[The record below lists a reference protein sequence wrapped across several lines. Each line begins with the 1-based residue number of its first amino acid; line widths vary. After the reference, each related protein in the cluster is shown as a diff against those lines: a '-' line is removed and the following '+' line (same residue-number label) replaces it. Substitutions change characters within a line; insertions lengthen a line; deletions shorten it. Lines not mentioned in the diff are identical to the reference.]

1 MKRLLFCVV
10 ALIAVMALVAPT
22 YAAEMKINGIN
33 RVKFISADNLDGN
46 DDTDDNKNFVKQR
59 LRMYFTSIASENL
72 KVVYKNEIDF
82 EWGDDS
88 YTNARGQGGALGGD
102 TVNLETKNIY
112 MEFMIPD
119 TPVKT
124 TIGLQGV
131 TLHKGWFISDD
142 IAAAR
147 FDLNFDPV
155 TVMAYWG
162 IASDKD
168 YTDSNDDIWQV
179 VASGAYKAENMDAR
193 LSIGYEKGQEK
204 NTRAGVRSDDFYLA
218 MGELNMSFDMV
229 SFFVIAATNFGE
241 RDGDN
246 SAAGK
251 ALDRDYS
258 GYMFHGGVSVALDM
272 ATIRAQA
279 FYASGD
285 SEDKNNPTI
294 RDDDN
299 FRSMSGQTF
308 SWAEIVSDGYFW
320 EANSNMTQI
329 SSIGAGDYTAPG
341 QSESNHPSNVY
352 AIDVGVDF
360 KPTDTT
366 SISLDIWYIGMV
378 EDRSVGCDPTVDK
391 CDEDT
396 IGVEVDAKLVQK
408 VYDNLDLLIV
418 GAYMLADDGYGTST
432 ADRKGKISSGDD
444 AYVIGLGLNYK
455 F

>member
-1 MKRLLFCVV
+1 MKRLLFCIV
-10 ALIAVMALVAPT
+10 ALIAVAALVVPT

-33 RVKFISADNLDGN
+33 RVKFIAYDELDG
-46 DDTDDNKNFVKQR
+46 DEDTDDNTKFVKQR

-82 EWGDDS
+82 EWGDNS
-88 YTNARGQGGALGGD
+88 FTNARGAGGRLGGD

-112 MEFMIPD
+112 LEFMVPD

-124 TIGLQGV
+124 TIGLQGI

-142 IAAAR
+142 ISAAR
-147 FDLNFDPV
+147 FDLNFDPISV
-155 TVMAYWG
+155 TAYGG
-162 IASDKD
+162 IVNDQD
-168 YTDSNDDIWQV
+168 FTDSNDDVWQL

-193 LSIGYEKGQEK
+193 LSIGYEKGQE
-204 NTRAGVRSDDFYLA
+204 NAARAGVKSDDFYLA
-218 MGELNMSFDMV
+218 MGEFNMSFDMV
-229 SFFVIAATNFGE
+229 SFFVIGAVNFGE

-246 SAAGK
+246 SDAGK

-258 GYMFHGGVSVALDM
+258 GYMLHGGVNIALDM

-279 FYASGD
+279 FIASGD
-285 SEDKNNPTI
+285 DEKTVDTDGDGVDDARVNT
-294 RDDDN
+294 DDD
-299 FRSMSGQTF
+299 FRAMSGQTF

-329 SSIGAGDYTAPG
+329 SSVGQDYNPPG
-341 QSESNHPSNVY
+341 HSASNHPSNVI
-352 AIDVGVDF
+352 AVNVGADF

-366 SISLDIWYIGMV
+366 SISADIWYITMV
-378 EDRSVGCDPTVDK
+378 EDRTVGGS
-391 CDEDT
+391 DEDDVG
-396 IGVEVDAKLVQK
+396 IEVDAKLVQK

-418 GAYMLADDGYGTST
+418 GAYMLANDGYGTD
-432 ADRKGKISSGDD
+432 ALDNSGDD
-444 AYVIGLGLNYK
+444 AYVIGMGLNYK

>member
-1 MKRLLFCVV
+1 MKRLLICLV
-10 ALIAVMALVAPT
+10 ALIAVFALVMPT
-22 YAAEMKINGIN
+22 YAAEMKISGLN

-46 DDTDDNKNFVKQR
+46 DDTDDNSNFVKQR

-88 YTNARGQGGALGGD
+88 FDNGRGNGGRLGGD
-102 TVNLETKNIY
+102 QVNLETKNIY

-124 TIGLQGV
+124 TIGLQGI
-131 TLHKGWFISDD
+131 TMHKGWFISDD
-142 IAAAR
+142 ISAAK

-155 TVMAYWG
+155 TVMAYG
-162 IASDKD
+162 AIVNDQD
-168 YTDSNDDIWQV
+168 FTDSNDDIWQL

-193 LSIGYEKGQEK
+193 LSLGYEKGQEK
-204 NTRAGVRSDDFYLA
+204 NTRPGVRSDDFYMA
-218 MGELNMSFDMV
+218 MGELNMSFDTV
-229 SFFVIAATNFGE
+229 SFFVIGATNFGE

-272 ATIRAQA
+272 ATLRAQA
-279 FYASGD
+279 FIASGD
-285 SEDKNNPTI
+285 NETDSQTS
-294 RDDDN
+294 DDDD

-308 SWAEIVSDGYFW
+308 SWSEILSDGYFW

-341 QSESNHPSNVY
+341 HSEANHPSNVY
-352 AIDVGVDF
+352 AINAGADF

-366 SISLDIWYIGMV
+366 SISLDIWYVGMI
-378 EDRSVGCDPTVDK
+378 EDRSVGCDPTVDS
-391 CDEDT
+391 CDEDS

-408 VYDNLDLLIV
+408 VYDNLDILIV

-444 AYVIGLGLNYK
+444 AYVIGMGLNYK